1 MSTERKLQFRPSPLQ
16 RADEAADAPKC
27 KTSICQQ
34 ISNLGLRGTMAST
47 NDDSSTCL
55 LCTREL
61 SEVDERWEL
70 ENI

>member
-47 NDDSSTCL
+47 N
-55 LCTREL
+55 
-61 SEVDERWEL
+61 L
-70 ENI
+70 EHMPVMYSRAQRGG